1 MSLRVLI
8 RYEKLQCYFIE
19 RMCSKMGGAWSTRCS
34 VTWITGFS
42 MGNKTALYPGNVT
55 LPHCAAF
62 NTMCKDTSIRND
74 SKNVSCI
81 YI

>member
-1 MSLRVLI
+1 
-8 RYEKLQCYFIE
+8 
-19 RMCSKMGGAWSTRCS
+19 
-34 VTWITGFS
+34 